1 MGHLALMFFDSNELG
16 SKGEVWFST
25 PKVMTLSDSQ
35 ARGHPPGSLITS
47 SEDRLAPR
55 RSGPELLGHGPV
67 TETSPRVTAADGA
80 L

>member
-1 MGHLALMFFDSNELG
+1 MGRLALMFFDSNELG

-35 ARGHPPGSLITS
+35 ARDTCPAASLP
-47 SEDRLAPR
+47 LPR
-55 RSGPELLGHGPV
+55 TGWRPARSGPELWPHGPV
-67 TETSPRVTAADGA
+67 TETNPRVTAADGA